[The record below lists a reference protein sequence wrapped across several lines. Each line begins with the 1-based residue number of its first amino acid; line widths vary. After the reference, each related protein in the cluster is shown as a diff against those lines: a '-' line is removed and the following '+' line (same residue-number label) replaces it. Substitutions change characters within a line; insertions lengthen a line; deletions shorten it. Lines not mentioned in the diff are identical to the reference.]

1 MIPLAEIYLLSAFVS
16 LIVGVLI
23 YGQNATHAVNR
34 MFIVVC
40 GVLFYYE
47 FTEFEFLQAGDVNVA
62 FQWLRL
68 AAFWYLLPVAVFHL
82 CIVYANFRVRRLVLA
97 SMYGAAV
104 FFSLFEFFLAP
115 YELFKMPW
123 GWAYRYA
130 SYYGYVQVLWV
141 ILPNIAA
148 LLVLIK
154 RYHDVKSREEKT
166 GVAYVLSGVLIP
178 IVTGISVTVLPFL
191 TSIDLPD
198 LTTPAAAIGFLLVGY
213 AVFRY
218 GIHILTASA
227 ATDDILSTMVD
238 ALFLVDKEGEIIV
251 SNKAASRLL
260 EFETSELTG
269 KQLNTITKDS
279 KIMEDFLGN
288 NSPSSLE
295 TDFKT
300 KQEHLIP
307 VSVSKSAV
315 VTKRGNLVGYVLV
328 CRDITERK
336 KMEER
341 LLNAERMATIGE
353 TTSMVGHDL
362 RNPLQVVVSTLYLA
376 KKKLGTLPESFREN
390 LEKSN
395 LIVALETIENE
406 AQYMNKIVSDLQSYA
421 APMNLDLTHLDIR
434 EFVEDILSQLDIP
447 GNIKT
452 ILTAPDSPPS
462 IMIDKSLMRRALTNL
477 IMNAF
482 QAMPDGGELRIM
494 VSKTDRNLR
503 ISFIDTGV
511 GIPKE
516 NMGRLFKPLFTTKAK
531 GQGFGLAVCKR
542 VVEAHDGSMAVVSE
556 PGQGSTF
563 TIELPLER

>member
-1 MIPLAEIYLLSAFVS
+1 VIPLAEVYLLSAFVS

-23 YGQNATHAVNR
+23 YGQKPNHAVNR
-34 MFIVVC
+34 MFLVVC

-47 FTEFEFLQAGDVNVA
+47 FTEFEFLQASDINVA
-62 FQWLRL
+62 FQWLKL
-68 AAFWYLLPVAVFHL
+68 AAFWYLLPVAVFHM

-97 SMYGAAV
+97 SLYGSAIL
-104 FFSLFEFFLAP
+104 FSLLEFFLVP

-141 ILPNIAA
+141 TLPTIAA
-148 LLVLIK
+148 LLVLIR

-166 GVAYVLSGVLIP
+166 GVAYFLSGVLIP
-178 IVTGISVTVLPFL
+178 IVTGIFVTVLPFL
-191 TSIDLPD
+191 TSIDVPD

-227 ATDDILSTMVD
+227 AADDILSTMVD
-238 ALFLVDKEGEIIV
+238 ALFLVDKDGKIIE

-269 KQLNTITKDS
+269 KQLNTITDS
-279 KIMEDFLGN
+279 KIMEAFLGN
-288 NSPSSLE
+288 SSPSSLE

-307 VSVSKSAV
+307 VSVSKSVV

-328 CRDITERK
+328 CRDITERR

-362 RNPLQVVVSTLYLA
+362 RNPLQVVVGTLYLA
-376 KKKLGTLPESFREN
+376 KKKLGTLPESFSEN

-406 AQYMNKIVSDLQSYA
+406 VRYMNKIVSDLQTYA
-421 APMNLDLTHLDIR
+421 APMNPDLTYLDIR
-434 EFVEDILSQLDIP
+434 EFVEDILSQQDIP

-452 ILTAPDSPPS
+452 IFTAPDSPPS
-462 IMIDKSLMRRALTNL
+462 IMIDKDLMRRALTNL

-482 QAMPDGGELRIM
+482 QAMPDGGELRII
-494 VSKTDRNLR
+494 VSKTDRNVR

-542 VVEAHDGSMAVVSE
+542 VVEAHGGSMTVVSE
-556 PGQGSTF
+556 LGQGSTF
-563 TIELPLER
+563 TIELPLGR